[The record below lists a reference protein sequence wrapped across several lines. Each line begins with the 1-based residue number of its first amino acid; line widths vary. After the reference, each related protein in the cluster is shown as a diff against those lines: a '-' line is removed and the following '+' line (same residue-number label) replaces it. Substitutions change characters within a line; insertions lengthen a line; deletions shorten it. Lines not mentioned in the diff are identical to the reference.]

1 MTLSLLE
8 FKNNNT
14 QSQNNNIFGKQTNYK
29 YINYTFSAFDL
40 SNQLYILKY
49 IFTFLHYALNS

>member
-29 YINYTFSAFDL
+29 YIN
-40 SNQLYILKY
+40 
-49 IFTFLHYALNS
+49 